1 MVSSRAD
8 SVEDYLSELPPDRR
22 AVVAAVLD
30 VVRRHMPA
38 GYREGI
44 QYGMIGWCV
53 PLERYP
59 ETYNGEPL
67 SYAALAAQKHHY
79 ALYLSSAYQD
89 PAELAWLEEAW
100 GRAGRRLDMGK
111 SCVRFRSLD
120 ELPLDVV
127 GAFVARTPT
136 ETFIARY
143 EAARGA
149 STREPTRKPTSR
161 PTSKPRREAA
171 RETKGEAKR
180 APAREGSGARKRAG
194 TSGVTRAGTGARKK
208 AGKRGAGRAR

>member
-1 MVSSRAD
+1 MVSSRAGT
-8 SVEDYLSELPPDRR
+8 VEDYLSELPPERR

-38 GYREGI
+38 GYREGM

-67 SYAALAAQKHHY
+67 FYAALAAQKHHY

-100 GRAGRRLDMGK
+100 GRAGCRLDMGK

-120 ELPLDVV
+120 GLPLDVV
-127 GAFVARTPT
+127 GAFVARTPA

-149 STREPTRKPTSR
+149 STREPTRKPTRKSTR
-161 PTSKPRREAA
+161 KPTREAT
-171 RETKGEAKR
+171 REAKGEARR
-180 APAREGSGARKRAG
+180 APTREGSGARKRTG
-194 TSGVTRAGTGARKK
+194 PSGGTRAGRGARKT